1 MTKLELLSPA
11 RNRQTAIAAIDCG
24 ADAVYIG
31 YKAFG
36 ARAAACNSLNDIRQV
51 VDYAHPFGVKVY
63 ITMNTI
69 LFDDELQQA
78 RTCLEELSSIGVDAV
93 IIQDMAYLKLNDS
106 SVLLHAST
114 QMNSFTKEKVRFLYQ
129 SGIKRVVLA
138 RELSLEQIRRIHDY
152 CPQVE
157 IECFVHGAL
166 CCGISGE
173 CYLSLYRTNR
183 SGNRGECAQSCRTS
197 YTLVN
202 SEGRVLQKDRYLL
215 STRDLDAS
223 VYLGGMIEAGVS
235 SFKIEG
241 RLKDENYVRN
251 VTAHYNRLLNEYIAS
266 HHGYERASSGRTDIR
281 FEPDVERSFNRGFTT
296 FYLGGRK
303 ERTGNMFSTKSMGK
317 HVGEVLESEGRTLK
331 LKTRER
337 FACGDGLVFLNGK
350 GELEGVMVNGVRGNV
365 IDLNKAV
372 RIPVGTA
379 LYRNRDTAFEKALAK
394 GAGARKLEVDMF
406 LGKGKLCV
414 RDMRGNEVEVETG
427 SGLPLARNAED
438 YEKKL
443 GERLGKTGDTVFVLR
458 NFSYVDDRRYFFTIS
473 RLNDLRRR
481 ALDLLYEKIK
491 ADYRVEKQPKVDFDV
506 PYVDSSVDYRANVSN
521 LLSEKFYS
529 DKGVKVGEYAL
540 EKEMKKGEKE
550 LMRSRNCIRYNLGQC
565 LKKDRVSKEYSGKLF
580 LLDNSHRYRLE
591 FDCSNCLMSV
601 FSCD

>member
-1 MTKLELLSPA
+1 MIPELLSPA
-11 RNRQTAIAAIDCG
+11 RDLPTAIDAILSG

-31 YKAFG
+31 APEFG
-36 ARAAACNSLNDIRQV
+36 ARKSAANSAEDIKKLCEF
-51 VDYAHPFGVKVY
+51 AHLYGCKVY
-63 ITMNTI
+63 VALNTI
-69 LFDDELQQA
+69 LYDAELPRA
-78 RTCLEELSSIGVDAV
+78 AKMAEELWDAGADA
-93 IIQDMAYLKLNDS
+93 IIAQDLG
-106 SVLLHAST
+106 LLRVASRRIKFHAST
-114 QMNSFTKEKVRFLYQ
+114 QCHADSADKARFLEAA
-129 SGIKRVVLA
+129 GFAAVVLA
-138 RELSLEQIRRIHDY
+138 RETPLEGISEAAGAVGV
-152 CPQVE
+152 P

-266 HHGYERASSGRTDIR
+266 HRGYERASCGRTDIR

-303 ERTGNMFSTKSMGK
+303 ERTGNIFSTKSMGK

-337 FACGDGLVFLNGK
+337 FACGDGLVFLNGN
-350 GELEGVMVNGVRGNV
+350 GELEGLMVNGVNGNV
-365 IDLNKAV
+365 IELNKAV

-379 LYRNRDTAFEKALAK
+379 LYRNRDTDFEKALAK

-406 LGKGKLCV
+406 LGKGKLRV

-427 SGLPLARNAED
+427 DGLPLARNVED

-443 GERLGKTGDTVFVLR
+443 GEQLGKTGDTIFALR
-458 NFSYVDDRRYFFTIS
+458 NFSYTDDRRYFFTIS
-473 RLNDLRRR
+473 GLNALRRR
-481 ALDLLYEKIK
+481 ALELLYEKIK

-521 LLSEKFYS
+521 MLSEKFYS
-529 DKGVKVGEYAL
+529 DKGVKVREYAL
-540 EKEMKKGEKE
+540 EKEMKNGEKE

-565 LKKDRVSKEYSGKLF
+565 LKKDRVSKEYSGELF
-580 LLDNSHRYRLE
+580 LLDNSYRYRLE